1 MSLRKSLAIAL
12 SAATLFA
19 LAGCGTTDES
29 DSSASA
35 DNGTKSSTSSAYDAS
50 GIKKDEKIAAM
61 LPDSITKDGKLTV
74 GAELTYAPAEFVGE
88 DGKTAQGY
96 DVDLT
101 KALAAVFGL
110 EAETVSSSFDSIIP
124 AVGTKYDLGISGFTV
139 NDERLG
145 AVNMVNYGKA
155 GMTYAVQK
163 GNPKKIDVTN
173 LCGVKIAAQTGTVEE
188 ESAKKTAEQCEKD
201 GKDKA
206 EVQSF
211 DQQTSAATAVVTG
224 KADVFYADT
233 PITGYAIKQTNGQ
246 LETLGEDAEVSPLGI
261 AVSKDDEQTTK
272 AVQAALQKLI
282 DDGEYKKIFEGWGA
296 DGVMIDTPKINSAT
310 V

>member
-1 MSLRKSLAIAL
+1 MSLRKSIAIAL

-19 LAGCGTTDES
+19 LAGCGTTDEA
-29 DSSASA
+29 DSSAKASDTDTTASA
-35 DNGTKSSTSSAYDAS
+35 TFDAS
-50 GIKKDEKIAAM
+50 TVKKDDEIAAM
-61 LPDSITKDGKLTV
+61 LPESVTKDGKLSV

-124 AVGTKYDLGISGFTV
+124 AVGSKYDLGISGFTV
-139 NDERLG
+139 NEERLD
-145 AVNMVNYGKA
+145 AANWVTYGKA
-155 GMTYAVQK
+155 GMTYAVKK
-163 GNPKKIDVTN
+163 GNPEGIDANN

-188 ESAKKTAEQCEKD
+188 ESAKETAAQCEKD
-201 GKDKA
+201 GKDKV

-233 PITGYAIKQTNGQ
+233 PVTGYAIKQTEGQ
-246 LETLGEDAEVSPLGI
+246 LETLGDDADVSPLGV
-261 AVSKDDEQTTK
+261 AVAKGDDATTK
-272 AVQAALQKLI
+272 AVEAAIKKLI
-282 DDGEYKKIFEGWGA
+282 ADGTYKKIFEAWGA
-296 DGVMIDTPKINSAT
+296 EGVMIDAPKVNDAT